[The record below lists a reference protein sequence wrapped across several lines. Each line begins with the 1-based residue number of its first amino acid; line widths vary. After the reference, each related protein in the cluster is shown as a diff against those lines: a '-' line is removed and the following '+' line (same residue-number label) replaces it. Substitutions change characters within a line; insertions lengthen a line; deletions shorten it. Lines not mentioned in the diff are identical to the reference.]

1 MPSTNH
7 GRRRGIHGRG
17 RAQPGRQCNAWLGPS
32 FPQSHAYALVRRTM
46 RWLILIGAILV
57 CGFLA
62 NVLWHQFF
70 LNGA

>member
-1 MPSTNH
+1 MVPAH
-7 GRRRGIHGRG
+7 RPAGRELAVVLARLGR
-17 RAQPGRQCNAWLGPS
+17 S
-32 FPQSHAYALVRRTM
+32 LVRRYM